1 MTSAA
6 SKSSPDDAGPL
17 PAPTGAHAVGR
28 ASYDWIDPTRAELY
42 SVETPGQRELVVW
55 VWYPAAPEPSGSP
68 AVYFPDSWTSTVE
81 FLGVEIG
88 GLQCHSVPDAPL
100 ASGGQRFPVLV
111 LSPSGFP
118 PLLLSALAEELASH
132 GYVVVGV
139 NHTYETTVTVFNDGR
154 VVPVNP
160 AAIAGALGAQTG
172 SHEDVF
178 RARREVCMN
187 KAIDLAFV
195 ADQIQHLDAVPGSRF
210 AGRLDLNR
218 VGGLGHS
225 FGGNAALEWCRAE
238 ARCRCAVNLD
248 GAVWTDVGELGL
260 DRPALQIL
268 AEHHEFDVSPEQAVE
283 HGMAPNTE
291 WFVAEKEITFGGWR
305 AVDERARPG
314 HTVQIAGATHLSFL
328 DIPFLPRSSDSP
340 AATMLAATTID
351 AERMWRV
358 TSDLVLAFFGEYLDG
373 ADSPL
378 LEGPDPDRPELAFGP
393 P

>member
-1 MTSAA
+1 MTSVT
-6 SKSSPDDAGPL
+6 SNSSPDAGPL
-17 PAPTGAHAVGR
+17 PTPTGAHAVGR
-28 ASYDWIDPTRAELY
+28 TSYDWTDPTRTELY
-42 SVETPGQRELVVW
+42 SADRSGQRELVVW
-55 VWYPAAPEPSGSP
+55 VWYPAAPGPSTTLAAYLPDVWKP
-68 AVYFPDSWTSTVE
+68 AVE
-81 FLGVEIG
+81 FLGVESG
-88 GLQCHSVPDAPL
+88 GLRCHSVHDAPL

-132 GYVVVGV
+132 GYVVFGV

-160 AAIAGALGAQTG
+160 AATAGALGPQTG

-178 RARREVCMN
+178 RARSEVCAN

-195 ADQIQHLDAVPGSRF
+195 GDQIQRLDADGGRPF
-210 AGRLDLNR
+210 AGRLDLAR
-218 VGGLGHS
+218 IGSLGHS
-225 FGGNAALEWCRAE
+225 FGGNAALEWCRAD

-248 GAVWTDVGELGL
+248 GAVWTDVGERGL
-260 DRPALQIL
+260 ERPAMQIL

-283 HGMAPNTE
+283 LGMAPDTE
-291 WFVAEKEITFGGWR
+291 WFVAEKAITFGGWR
-305 AVDERARPG
+305 GVHEHAPLA

-328 DIPFLPRSSDSP
+328 DIPFLPHTSDGP
-340 AATMLAATTID
+340 VATMLAATTIG

-358 TSDLVLAFFGEYLDG
+358 TSELVLAFFGRYLDG
-373 ADSPL
+373 ADAPL
-378 LEGPDPDRPELAFGP
+378 LDGPDPDHPELAFGP